1 MTMMM
6 ALIFVALMLIL
17 GETFID
23 IRNARL
29 KLGQIEG
36 VRVVQIRVR
45 LRINRER
52 FRPLLLKSMM
62 MLLLLLLLLLLFYS
76 STKRNR
82 KCFLALCARERACS
96 IRALG
101 RSRRHLPLWLLVLFS
116 SMTTI
121 VLFRDRF

>member
-17 GETFID
+17 GEKFID
-23 IRNARL
+23 IHSARL

-52 FRPLLLKSMM
+52 FRPLLLMLMIMM
-62 MLLLLLLLLLLFYS
+62 MLLLLFNS
-76 STKRNR
+76 STKRTR
-82 KCFLALCARERACS
+82 KRFLALCARERVCS

-101 RSRRHLPLWLLVLFS
+101 RSRRHLPLWLLLFS

-121 VLFRDRF
+121 VLFRNRF

>member
-23 IRNARL
+23 IRSARL

-52 FRPLLLKSMM
+52 FRPLLLMSIMMM
-62 MLLLLLLLLLLFYS
+62 MLLLLFNS
-76 STKRNR
+76 NTKRTR
-82 KCFLALCARERACS
+82 KRFLALCARERACS

-121 VLFRDRF
+121 VLFRNRF

>member
-17 GETFID
+17 GEKFID
-23 IRNARL
+23 IRSARL

-52 FRPLLLKSMM
+52 FRPLLLMSMIMM
-62 MLLLLLLLLLLFYS
+62 MLLLLFNS
-76 STKRNR
+76 STKQTR
-82 KCFLALCARERACS
+82 KRSRALCARERACS
-96 IRALG
+96 IRAL
-101 RSRRHLPLWLLVLFS
+101 
-116 SMTTI
+116 
-121 VLFRDRF
+121 

>member
-1 MTMMM
+1 MM

-17 GETFID
+17 GEKFID
-23 IRNARL
+23 IRSARL

-36 VRVVQIRVR
+36 VQVVQIRVR

-52 FRPLLLKSMM
+52 FRPLLLMSIMMM
-62 MLLLLLLLLLLFYS
+62 MLLLLLFNS
-76 STKRNR
+76 NTKRTR
-82 KCFLALCARERACS
+82 KRFLALCARERACS

-121 VLFRDRF
+121 VLFRNRF

>member
-17 GETFID
+17 GEKFID
-23 IRNARL
+23 IRSARL

-36 VRVVQIRVR
+36 VRVVQIRVH

-52 FRPLLLKSMM
+52 FRPLLL
-62 MLLLLLLLLLLFYS
+62 MLLLLLLLLLLLFNS
-76 STKRNR
+76 STKRTR